1 MYTAV
6 VVIQIIVSIVLI
18 ISVLLQV
25 GKGATMGSSF
35 GGGSSSQTV
44 FGSAGPAT
52 MLAKI
57 TWVCLVI
64 FLLSSI
70 YLTHLSSAARKSSI
84 MSDVPAVTSPPAG
97 SAEPQAPAAAAPAA
111 EPASPKSEATT
122 EKAPAM
128 MKAPAEKP
136 ATEPAKGK

>member
-84 MSDVPAVTSPPAG
+84 MSDVPAVTTPPAK
-97 SAEPQAPAAAAPAA
+97 SEPEAPAAAAPAA

-136 ATEPAKGK
+136 ATAPAKGK

>member
-1 MYTAV
+1 
-6 VVIQIIVSIVLI
+6 
-18 ISVLLQV
+18 VLLQV

-57 TWVCLVI
+57 TWVCLAL

-70 YLTHLSSAARKSSI
+70 YLTHLSTAARTSSL
-84 MSDVPAVTSPPAG
+84 MSDMPSVKTAPEKP
-97 SAEPQAPAAAAPAA
+97 AEPGAAPAMATPA
-111 EPASPKSEATT
+111 ETTPAMTAPVEKAPA

-128 MKAPAEKP
+128 AAPAKEAAP
-136 ATEPAKGK
+136 APAKKK

>member
-1 MYTAV
+1 MHTAV

-18 ISVLLQV
+18 VTVLLQV

-57 TWVCLVI
+57 TWVCLAI

-70 YLTHLSSAARKSSI
+70 YLTHLSSAARKSSL
-84 MSDVPAVTSPPAG
+84 MSDMPVVTTPPAKT
-97 SAEPQAPAAAAPAA
+97 AEPQTPAAAPAA
-111 EPASPKSEATT
+111 EPAAPKGDATT

-128 MKAPAEKP
+128 MTQPAEKP
-136 ATEPAKGK
+136 AAAPAAGK

>member
-18 ISVLLQV
+18 LSVLLQV

-64 FLLSSI
+64 FLFSSI
-70 YLTHLSSAARKSSI
+70 YLTHLSSTAKKSSI
-84 MSDVPAVTSPPAG
+84 MSDVPSVTTPAKT
-97 SAEPQAPAAAAPAA
+97 ALPETPAAAAPAT
-111 EPASPKSEATT
+111 K
-122 EKAPAM
+122 
-128 MKAPAEKP
+128 
-136 ATEPAKGK
+136 

>member
-1 MYTAV
+1 MHTAV
-6 VVIQIIVSIVLI
+6 VVIQLIVSIVLI

-64 FLLSSI
+64 FLLSSV

-84 MSDVPAVTSPPAG
+84 MSDVPAVTTPPART
-97 SAEPQAPAAAAPAA
+97 AEPQVPAATTAPAA
-111 EPASPKSEATT
+111 EPVAPKSDATG

-128 MKAPAEKP
+128 TAPAEKP
-136 ATEPAKGK
+136 AAAPATGK